1 MYSEHSP
8 LDDILY
14 LYGVT
19 LLSHIVEGSLQ
30 IAFETH
36 EPSLQSSLHNK
47 KSVRGIYIMQK
58 HVLTK
63 QKTSSPRS
71 IRFRLP
77 LLLTAIAFVL
87 IVFSVF
93 FTFISHPDLS
103 SKMSSQKQVLVATT
117 DTQLSASVTPVPTS
131 GHTNITATPQ
141 VPTKTPVKVVPT
153 ETPVNSVAATPTLIP
168 STPQQAQ
175 LGVFPLSSGGPL
187 PIPESVLRPTNIA
200 RVMLNNTI
208 VSVYAGSMTQN
219 AQAGILCVLREDLTS
234 GQLQIQMYQ
243 DPKPEGALTIL
254 SVQNSIL
261 KITDSKT
268 SGTFDLSTNQFHW

>member
-1 MYSEHSP
+1 
-8 LDDILY
+8 
-14 LYGVT
+14 
-19 LLSHIVEGSLQ
+19 
-30 IAFETH
+30 
-36 EPSLQSSLHNK
+36 
-47 KSVRGIYIMQK
+47 MQK